1 MRKNKLEIDSV
12 LFEVRNNQILNNVYL
27 KLETGTITGVLG
39 RNGAGKSSL
48 FKIITGTLK
57 PKEKSLR
64 INGVSFFNKNPSN
77 KDILYL
83 SQNNFIPK
91 RLKIKTAFNFFKLDF
106 FDFVKYFPE
115 FKNISKNCLGTLSG
129 GERRIIETYLILKSE
144 SKFAILDE
152 PFSQIMPVHVQKIKN
167 LIIQSKEKKGI
178 LISDHLYEH
187 IKDIS
192 DEIYLIAN
200 KKVYLTKERSDLIRL
215 GYLRK

>member
-1 MRKNKLEIDSV
+1 MKKNKLEIDSV
-12 LFEVRNNQILNNVYL
+12 LFEVKKNQILNNVYL
-27 KLETGTITGVLG
+27 KLEAGTITALLG
-39 RNGAGKSSL
+39 RNGSGKSSL
-48 FKIITGTLK
+48 FKIILGIIK
-57 PKEKSLR
+57 PREKSLR
-64 INGVSFFNKNPSN
+64 INDVSFFNKNPSN

-83 SQNNFIPK
+83 PQNNFIPK
-91 RLKIKTAFNFFKLDF
+91 KLKIKTVFNFFKLDF
-106 FDFVKYFPE
+106 FDFSESFPE

-192 DEIYLIAN
+192 DEIYLVAN
-200 KKVYLTKERSDLIRL
+200 KKVYLTKEKTDLIRL

>member
-1 MRKNKLEIDSV
+1 MKKNKLEIDSV
-12 LFEVRNNQILNNVYL
+12 LFEVKKNQILNNVYL
-27 KLETGTITGVLG
+27 KLEAGTITALLG
-39 RNGAGKSSL
+39 RNGLGKSSL
-48 FKIITGTLK
+48 FKIILGIIK
-57 PKEKSLR
+57 PREKSLR
-64 INGVSFFNKNPSN
+64 INDVSFFNKNPSN

-83 SQNNFIPK
+83 PQNNFIPK
-91 RLKIKTAFNFFKLDF
+91 KLKIKTVFNFFKLDF
-106 FDFVKYFPE
+106 FDFAEYFPE

-192 DEIYLIAN
+192 DEIYLVAN
-200 KKVYLTKERSDLIRL
+200 KKVYLTKEKTDLIRL

>member
-1 MRKNKLEIDSV
+1 MKKNKLEIDSV
-12 LFEVRNNQILNNVYL
+12 LFEVKKNQILNNVYL
-27 KLETGTITGVLG
+27 KLEAGTITALLG
-39 RNGAGKSSL
+39 RNGLGKSSL
-48 FKIITGTLK
+48 FKIILGIIK
-57 PKEKSLR
+57 PREKSLR
-64 INGVSFFNKNPSN
+64 INDVSFFNKNPSN

-83 SQNNFIPK
+83 PQNNFIPK
-91 RLKIKTAFNFFKLDF
+91 KLKIKTVFNFFKIDF
-106 FDFVKYFPE
+106 FDFSESFPE

-192 DEIYLIAN
+192 DEIYLVAN
-200 KKVYLTKERSDLIRL
+200 KKVYLTKEKTDLIRL

>member
-1 MRKNKLEIDSV
+1 MKKNKLEIDSV
-12 LFEVRNNQILNNVYL
+12 LFEVKKNQILNNVYL
-27 KLETGTITGVLG
+27 KLEAGTITALLG
-39 RNGAGKSSL
+39 RNGLGKSSL
-48 FKIITGTLK
+48 FKIILGIIK
-57 PKEKSLR
+57 PREKSLR
-64 INGVSFFNKNPSN
+64 INDVSFFNKNPSN

-83 SQNNFIPK
+83 PQNNFIPK
-91 RLKIKTAFNFFKLDF
+91 KLKIKTVFNFFKLDF
-106 FDFVKYFPE
+106 FDFSESFPE
-115 FKNISKNCLGTLSG
+115 FKNLSKNCLGTLSG

-192 DEIYLIAN
+192 DEIYLVAN
-200 KKVYLTKERSDLIRL
+200 KKVYLTKEKTDLIRL

>member
-12 LFEVRNNQILNNVYL
+12 LFEVRKNQILNNVYL

-48 FKIITGTLK
+48 FKIIIGTLK

-64 INGVSFFNKNPSN
+64 INEVSFFNKNPSN

-91 RLKIKTAFNFFKLDF
+91 NLKIKTVFNFFKLDF

-115 FKNISKNCLGTLSG
+115 FKNIPKNYLGTLSG

-152 PFSQIMPVHVQKIKN
+152 PFSQIMPVHVQKIKD
-167 LIIQSKEKKGI
+167 LIIESKEKKGI

-187 IKDIS
+187 INAIS
-192 DEIYLIAN
+192 DEIYLVAN
-200 KKVYLTKERSDLIRL
+200 KKVYLTKGRTDLIRL

>member
-12 LFEVRNNQILNNVYL
+12 LFEVKNNQILNNVYL
-27 KLETGTITGVLG
+27 KLETGTITAVLG

-48 FKIITGTLK
+48 FKIIMGTLK
-57 PKEKSLR
+57 PREKSLR
-64 INGVSFFNKNPSN
+64 INEVSFFNKNPSN

-91 RLKIKTAFNFFKLDF
+91 KLKIKTVFNFFKLDF
-106 FDFVKYFPE
+106 FDFAESFPE

-192 DEIYLIAN
+192 DEIYLVAN
-200 KKVYLTKERSDLIRL
+200 KKVYLTKEKSDLIRL

>member
-1 MRKNKLEIDSV
+1 MKKNKLEIDSV
-12 LFEVRNNQILNNVYL
+12 LFEVKKNQILNNVYL
-27 KLETGTITGVLG
+27 KLEAGTITALLG
-39 RNGAGKSSL
+39 RNGLGKSSL
-48 FKIITGTLK
+48 FKIILGIIK
-57 PKEKSLR
+57 PREKSLR
-64 INGVSFFNKNPSN
+64 INDVSFFNKNPSN

-83 SQNNFIPK
+83 PQNNFIPK
-91 RLKIKTAFNFFKLDF
+91 KLKIKTVFNFFKLDF
-106 FDFVKYFPE
+106 FDFSESFPE

-192 DEIYLIAN
+192 DEIYLVAN
-200 KKVYLTKERSDLIRL
+200 KKVYLTKEKTDLIRL

>member
-1 MRKNKLEIDSV
+1 MKKNKLEIDSV
-12 LFEVRNNQILNNVYL
+12 LFEVKKNQILNNVYL
-27 KLETGTITGVLG
+27 KLEAGTITALLG
-39 RNGAGKSSL
+39 RNGLGKSSL
-48 FKIITGTLK
+48 FKIILGIIK
-57 PKEKSLR
+57 PREKSLR
-64 INGVSFFNKNPSN
+64 INDVSFFNKNPSN

-83 SQNNFIPK
+83 PQNNFIPK
-91 RLKIKTAFNFFKLDF
+91 KLKIKTVFNFFKLDF
-106 FDFVKYFPE
+106 FDFAESFPE

-192 DEIYLIAN
+192 DEIYLVAN
-200 KKVYLTKERSDLIRL
+200 KKVYLTKEKTDLIRL

>member
-12 LFEVRNNQILNNVYL
+12 LFEIKENQILNNVYL
-27 KLETGTITGVLG
+27 KIETGTITGVLG

-48 FKIITGTLK
+48 FKIIIGTLK

-64 INGVSFFNKNPSN
+64 INEVSFFNKNPSN

-91 RLKIKTAFNFFKLDF
+91 KLKIKTVFNFFKLDF

-115 FKNISKNCLGTLSG
+115 FKNFSKNSLGSLSG
-129 GERRIIETYLILKSE
+129 GERRVIETYLILKSE

-152 PFSQIMPVHVQKIKN
+152 PFSQIMPLHIQKIKN
-167 LIIQSKEKKGI
+167 LIVQSKEKKGI

-192 DEIYLIAN
+192 NEIYLIAN
-200 KKVYLTKERSDLIRL
+200 KKVYLTKEKSDLIRL